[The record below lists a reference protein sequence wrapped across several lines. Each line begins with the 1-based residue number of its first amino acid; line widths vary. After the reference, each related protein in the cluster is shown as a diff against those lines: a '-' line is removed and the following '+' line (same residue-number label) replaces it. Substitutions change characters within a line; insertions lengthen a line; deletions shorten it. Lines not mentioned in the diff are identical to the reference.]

1 MRWWLF
7 VGVAV
12 VALAAGSLSSCGDSE
27 SDGCDDVGGL
37 ICNDCSGSGNCDISC
52 SGGESETCVGLE
64 FFGED
69 NADDLRCAFCE

>member
-12 VALAAGSLSSCGDSE
+12 VALAAGSLSSCGDE